1 MPRQRRQRVIVMTD
15 LMPTGDGTADPAKIG
30 RAQSGIRDW
39 ISRAGQTLLHLGQP
53 AAVITA
59 VTAAALAPVVAAAAP
74 VTAPAIAA
82 LLSQLGGV
90 GSGYLTNAV
99 YDAVGRWRHG
109 REPAAV
115 TEETLRDV
123 LRECLDEALAGEH
136 ESRVR
141 AEITAVVH
149 TIDGVSVALDAAA
162 VSGVP
167 GLMDRFTQAVGELS
181 QSADEFRI
189 LSDDL
194 RRGMDGIQQAIVSLT
209 WTGEKSLAKTVQISE
224 EVTRLRLD
232 FDARFGAPADDRD
245 SEQAAPDVEPYP
257 GLAAFDL
264 PNAKW
269 FHGRRRLVSLLI
281 DRMVR
286 RMHGDQPLI
295 VMGPSGAGKSSVLGA
310 GLLRHARET
319 GIFGGDSR
327 HWLSVFMTPDEDPLL
342 QLAIPLAQSAGIS
355 AARVKERIREDPA
368 AIAWQAI
375 GALARQ
381 HHHQD
386 LPDSVVRD
394 QRMILIVDQFEALFT
409 RDPGSGDDRQAFIS
423 VISALARGSQGSPPP
438 AIVVIGLNSAYIDE
452 CMKYPLLKHAFD
464 NPFIVGAMTDREL
477 RDAIEEPA
485 RDAGLSVEPGLADQ
499 MLSDLGVESYG
510 TENKQAYEP
519 GRLPMLAHALRETW
533 KNRDGNVLTRAAYA
547 DTGGIRGAI
556 ATTADRLYK
565 PLDDASKQVA
575 DRLLLRMVT
584 SSGDADD
591 VRRRAGREELLNELP
606 DADRE
611 TASRLLD
618 EFVARRLA
626 TTDRGS
632 VQIAHEALLRHWP
645 VLTELLSKD
654 REGRLAEQRL
664 TAHATEW
671 EQSGRPGNLLMA
683 GKLFTSITSDLDEHR
698 IAGLG
703 KTARE
708 YLDASIAGEARSRRR
723 RVALIAGS
731 PFAVLL
737 VAALVAGFLYN
748 SRTAAKQTALAQS
761 GQFANEAAALQ
772 TSDPRGSLW
781 LSLKAFRTQPG
792 SYAAASG
799 LLSAQSSL
807 FTTESADPAGGARAI
822 AYGPPGTGVFAVAG
836 QNGVTVHDVTG
847 GQSHVRVLPGKSP
860 FYAVAFDRH
869 GHWLAGAGQD
879 GSITVWS
886 TSGYRQVAQLRT
898 SGTPNVTVNAVA
910 FSPDGQT
917 LATGGDDGEIRLWS
931 MTTHAQT
938 GAPLPADAIVN
949 GLAFNGD
956 GTQLAA
962 ADSDH
967 EVRLWDLVRHRQFS
981 LGGNS
986 APVRAVAFSPASSL
1000 LASAG
1005 DDGTIRL
1012 WNPRTRTSL
1021 GTLRGGASEIDTLS
1035 FNPAGTMLASGGADD
1050 IVRLWNVSTFSEE
1063 DSLTGPAGTV
1073 TGVAFSPDGQ
1083 TLASTDLGGRVGT
1096 WNVPES
1102 QPMDSAPVPAVIS
1115 AARRSGVIATA
1126 SSRTAID
1133 LWHPGQP
1140 TSFETVRLPP
1150 PPAVGAVRQGDVPNM
1165 ALSADGKGLAVID
1178 GAQVQL
1184 WDTGASRLSR
1194 TLKGAG
1200 SPLTVI
1206 AYSADSADPV
1216 IAAGA
1221 SDGTVYVWHVNGSG
1235 PPEAFGNL
1243 PSAPVT
1249 SIAFSPDG
1257 SKLAA
1262 GSQDGSILL
1271 AARHGPGQWSGT
1283 TESLSPSGAVKAV
1296 AFSPD
1301 DRTLATALDSGPLQL
1316 RDITRPDAPVIA
1328 RPGPATEGII
1338 SMAFSDSG
1346 KLAVS
1351 YDGGSILLWSLRDP
1365 AAPDPLATL
1374 NGRGSPTSVTWM
1386 PHTDTLVGA
1395 AAGGTLLTWD
1405 IDPTAVARRIC
1416 ELHLWSGTAN
1426 GLCPARTG

>member
-1 MPRQRRQRVIVMTD
+1 MTD
-15 LMPTGDGTADPAKIG
+15 LVPAGDGVAADPAKIG
-30 RAQSGIRDW
+30 TAQSGIRDW
-39 ISRAGQTLLHLGQP
+39 ISRAGHTLLHLGQP
-53 AAVITA
+53 AAVIA
-59 VTAAALAPVVAAAAP
+59 GVTAAAIAPVVVAAAP

-109 REPAAV
+109 KEPAAL
-115 TEETLRDV
+115 TEEMLRDV
-123 LRECLDEALAGEH
+123 LRECLDEALSGEH
-136 ESRVR
+136 ESQVR
-141 AEITAVVH
+141 TEITAVVH
-149 TIDGVSVALDAAA
+149 TIDGVRVALDAAA
-162 VSGVP
+162 VSDVP

-181 QSADEFRI
+181 QSADEFRV
-189 LSDDL
+189 LADDV
-194 RRGMDGIQQAIVSLT
+194 RRGMDGVQRTVLRVALT
-209 WTGEKSLAKTVQISE
+209 EEKSAAKMTQISE

-232 FDARFGAPADDRD
+232 FEARFGPSADGRD
-245 SEQAAPDVEPYP
+245 SEEAAPDVQPYP
-257 GLAAFDL
+257 GLASFDL

-269 FHGRRRLVSLLI
+269 FHGRTRLVSLLI

-286 RMHGDQPLI
+286 RMHGDDPLI
-295 VMGPSGAGKSSVLGA
+295 VMGSSGAGKSSVLGA

-319 GIFGGDSR
+319 GIYGGDSR
-327 HWLSVFMTPDEDPLL
+327 HWISVFMTPDEDPLL
-342 QLAIPLAQSAGIS
+342 QLAIQLAQPAGLP
-355 AARVKERIREDPA
+355 AARVKESIKEDPA
-368 AIAWQAI
+368 AIAWEAI
-375 GALARQ
+375 RAHARQ
-381 HHHQD
+381 HHQD
-386 LPDSVVRD
+386 LPDSVLRD
-394 QRMILIVDQFEALFT
+394 QRMILIIDQFEALFT
-409 RDPGSGDDRQAFIS
+409 RAPRSGDDRQAFIN
-423 VISALARGSQGSPPP
+423 VISALARSSQESPPP
-438 AIVVIGLNSAYIDE
+438 ALVVIGLNSAYVDE

-485 RDAGLSVEPGLADQ
+485 REAGLSVEPGLADQ

-510 TENKQAYEP
+510 TGNKQAYEP
-519 GRLPMLAHALRETW
+519 GRLPLLAHALFETW
-533 KNRDGNVLTRAAYA
+533 KNRDGNVLTRAAYV

-565 PLDDASKQVA
+565 PLDDAAKQVA
-575 DRLLLRMVT
+575 DRLLLHMVT

-591 VRRRAGREELLNELP
+591 VRRRVGRRVLLDELP
-606 DADRE
+606 AADRE

-618 EFVARRLA
+618 QFVARRLV

-645 VLTELLSKD
+645 VLSELLSKD
-654 REGRLAEQRL
+654 RDGRLAEQRL
-664 TAHATEW
+664 TAHANEW
-671 EQSGRPGNLLMA
+671 DQNGRPGNLLLS
-683 GKLFTSITSDLDEHR
+683 GKPLASITSDLDESR
-698 IAGLG
+698 IEGLG
-703 KTARE
+703 ATARE
-708 YLDASIAGEARSRRR
+708 YLDASIAGETRARRR
-723 RVALIAGS
+723 RVAGMAGI
-731 PFAVLL
+731 PFALLL
-737 VAALVAGFLYN
+737 VAALVAGFLY
-748 SRTAAKQTALAQS
+748 SSHTAAQQTALAQS
-761 GQFANEAAALQ
+761 GQFSNEAAALQ

-781 LSLKAFRTQPG
+781 LSLKAFRTEPG
-792 SYAAASG
+792 SYETASG

-807 FTTESADPAGGARAI
+807 FTTESADPAGGARGI

-836 QNGVTVHDVTG
+836 QNGVTVHDLIG
-847 GQSHVRVLPGKSP
+847 GQSHVRLLAGKSP
-860 FYAVAFDRH
+860 FYAVAFDRN
-869 GHWLAGAGQD
+869 GHWLAGAEQD
-879 GSITVWS
+879 GTIIVWS
-886 TSGYRQVAQLRT
+886 TSGYRQAARLQT
-898 SGTPNVTVNAVA
+898 SGMPKVAVNAVA

-917 LATGGDDGEIRLWS
+917 LATGGDDGKIRLWS
-931 MTTHAQT
+931 MATHAQT

-967 EVRLWDLVRHRQFS
+967 EVRLWDLVRHREFP
-981 LGGNS
+981 LGGHS
-986 APVRAVAFSPASSL
+986 GPVRAVAFSPASSL

-1012 WNPRTRTSL
+1012 WNPRTRASL
-1021 GTLRGGASEIDTLS
+1021 GTLRGGASEIDALS

-1073 TGVAFSPDGQ
+1073 TGIAFSADGQ
-1083 TLASTDLGGRVGT
+1083 TLASADLGGRVGT

-1140 TSFETVRLPP
+1140 ASFRTVRLPP
-1150 PPAVGAVRQGDVPNM
+1150 PPAAGAVRQSDVPDM
-1165 ALSADGKGLAVID
+1165 ALSADGRGLAVID

-1235 PPEAFGNL
+1235 PPETFGSL

-1271 AARHGPGQWSGT
+1271 AARHGTGQWSGT
-1283 TESLSPSGAVKAV
+1283 AEPLSPSGIVEAV

-1351 YDGGSILLWSLRDP
+1351 YDGGSILLWSLRHP
-1365 AAPDPLATL
+1365 AAPDSLATL
-1374 NGRGSPTSVTWM
+1374 NGRGSPTSVTWT

-1405 IDPTAVARRIC
+1405 TDPAAVARRIC
-1416 ELHLWSGTAN
+1416 ALHLWSGTAN
-1426 GLCPARTG
+1426 GLCPGRS